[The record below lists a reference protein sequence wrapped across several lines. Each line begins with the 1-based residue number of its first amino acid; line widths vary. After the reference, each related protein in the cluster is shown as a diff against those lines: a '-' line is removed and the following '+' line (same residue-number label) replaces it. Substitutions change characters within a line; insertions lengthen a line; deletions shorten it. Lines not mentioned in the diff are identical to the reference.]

1 MQYRQPMH
9 RLESMSTTPSSVA
22 KVAPTG
28 QTWTHGGCTQWLQ
41 SLGTKNVLSTSGS
54 SCDDSFEAFPLT
66 LMLST
71 TTSPSFLI
79 TYRSIHVRKKNAS
92 CVTSFSALHASTH
105 RLQPMHLSISM
116 PMP

>member
-9 RLESMSTTPSSVA
+9 RLESTSTTPSSVA

-28 QTWTHGGCTQWLQ
+28 HTWTHGGCTQWLQ
-41 SLGTKNVLSTSGS
+41 SLGTKNVRSTSAS
-54 SCDDSFEAFPLT
+54 SCAVSFAALLLT

-79 TYRSIHVRKKNAS
+79 T
-92 CVTSFSALHASTH
+92 
-105 RLQPMHLSISM
+105 
-116 PMP
+116 